1 MEKLKAK
8 ISRIDGRS
16 YKAYSDIRGRYN
28 LGGGLLFFVDGVQGD
43 PFAPPSRV
51 RLRVSMDV
59 ASFPEHLWKEKVRRV
74 ALQDFVLREFKKALM
89 PFSKKRG
96 TGGSGTYR
104 VFSGGQEIIES
115 SGLLLT
121 ENYVEA
127 RFLMGLPGNGR
138 RVSGRVFMEMVD
150 ELKRASKSLIY
161 KNLDASSLERFV
173 YLYEDQEFIRSSL
186 KGRGLVAFVA
196 NGSILPRRSGVDPR
210 PMEGAVPFSSPR
222 ELEVSFETKH
232 HGVITGMGIPEGV
245 TLIVGGGFHGKTT
258 LLEAIQFGVYNH
270 IPGDGREFV
279 ITVKGAVKVRSEDGR
294 YIEGVDIS
302 PFISNLPMGKDTRFF
317 STEDASGS
325 TSLAAFIMEALEMGA
340 ELLLIDEDTSATN
353 FLIRDARMQ
362 ALISKGKEPITPFID
377 KVRTLFRDH
386 GVSTILVLGGSGDY
400 FDVADR
406 VIALDSYRVY
416 DVTDKAKEI
425 AAMYPTGRKE
435 EGGMG
440 FGSITP
446 RKVLRKGFFPRSRRT
461 KVRSRGI
468 KEISFGD
475 ELVDVSFVEQIASD
489 TQLRCIA
496 SIMKFIRDGGLGES
510 FYMRE
515 GIERIVDRIE
525 REGFDFL
532 SPTPPPDFS
541 LPRGFEVA
549 FSINR
554 LRTLE
559 VAREKV

>member
-115 SGLLLT
+115 SGFLLT

-446 RKVLRKGFFPRSRRT
+446 RRVLRKGFFPRSRRT

-510 FYMRE
+510 FCMRE

>member
-16 YKAYSDIRGRYN
+16 YKAYSDIRGRYS